1 MRRYTLPTL
10 LFAFSLVLTACV
22 GGPKVDPM
30 AFQITPADVEKIT
43 IPGVCQASYKSD
55 TPRIAVTQFLNNTTY
70 GKMTA
75 QNTKTSGERTTT
87 RKSAAMAGIVAT
99 PVGIGVGGVS
109 ASKTNTK
116 YSQNVDTFLREIAPN
131 IGEYAQ
137 SAVEN
142 TMANI
147 GGADIYD
154 RNNLQQIM
162 SEQKFQMTIG
172 DPTTAVQLGKMAG
185 VSYIITGTVDNIAT
199 KYKEKMKNDS
209 GATGWL
215 AVAASAATAAANTQA
230 GWNVDVE
237 ITVKLLDV
245 ATGKMLINKKVK
257 GHEVAGMQKNFNPE
271 MAITAAKKAMGEA
284 VDDLR
289 PVFSER
295 FAQKGYIVQLKG
307 NKKVGL
313 INLGSEK
320 GIKAGQVIEA
330 YDFMEIV
337 DPLTNVATCNMSKIP
352 VKLKV
357 SNQIQPKQAWIEIDG
372 KPEITSRLKL
382 GVIVK
387 PAKQKGQSFMKKLF

>member
-1 MRRYTLPTL
+1 MRRVTLSSLMIVL
-10 LFAFSLVLTACV
+10 LFILSACV

-30 AFQITPADVEKIT
+30 SYQITPADVEKIT
-43 IPGVCQASYKSD
+43 IPGVCQSSYKSE

-70 GKMTA
+70 GNMTA
-75 QNTKTSGERTTT
+75 QNTKVTGESTTT
-87 RKSAAMAGIVAT
+87 KKSAAMAGIVAT

-109 ASKTNTK
+109 ASKTDTK

-162 SEQKFQMTIG
+162 SEQKFQMTLG
-172 DPTTAVQLGKMAG
+172 DPTTAVQLGKLAG

-199 KYKEKMKNDS
+199 KFKEKMKDNS
-209 GATGWL
+209 NTSGWL
-215 AVAASAATAAANTQA
+215 AVAMSAATAAANTQA

-237 ITVKLLDV
+237 ITVKLIDV
-245 ATGKMLINKKVK
+245 ATGKMLVNKKVK
-257 GHEVAGMQKNFNPE
+257 GHEVAGMQKDFNPE
-271 MAITAAKKAMGEA
+271 MAVTAAKKAMGEA

-295 FAQKGYIVQLKG
+295 FAQKGYILQLKG

-320 GIKAGQVIEA
+320 GLQPGQVVEA

-337 DPLTNVATCNMSKIP
+337 DPLTNVASCNMSKIP
-352 VKLKV
+352 ATLKV
-357 SNQIQPKQAWIEIDG
+357 SNQVQPKQAWVEIDG
-372 KPEITSRLKL
+372 KPEVVQRLKL

-387 PAKQKGQSFMKKLF
+387 PAKQKGQSLMKKLF